1 MDVSEHN
8 KSSRMKKSKNS
19 TSHTVKFIGSG
30 RRLWD
35 HNLLLIINLS
45 EKAIHTGFERK
56 SRASV

>member
-8 KSSRMKKSKNS
+8 KFSRMKKSKNR

-30 RRLWD
+30 WRLWA

-45 EKAIHTGFERK
+45 EKAIHNGFERK

>member
-1 MDVSEHN
+1 MDVCGHN
-8 KSSRMKKSKNS
+8 KFSRMKKSKNR

-30 RRLWD
+30 WRLWA

-45 EKAIHTGFERK
+45 EKAIHNGFERK